1 METSV
6 DKVDGEG
13 LHSRTNPLFDM
24 SPGSTDIHSFQTDD
38 VKPQKPKRQWCLNV
52 IVVYLILLTVVNVF
66 LLYKVLTLS
75 SVSES
80 VKEKLTSTNDISLG
94 GEQDN
99 ADLPA
104 LIRNNSQEIKTLKGY
119 MWTMQ
124 SKVSS
129 ICGDDGQLVRLRN
142 DLSSVNTS
150 IYILED
156 KLAAI
161 SLKTDLPGLKGDPGQ
176 RGAPGIQGSPGTPGE
191 KGEKGDIGVGIP
203 GPARPKGING
213 RPGEP
218 GPMGPPGPPGSTGV
232 AGLPGPPGPRG
243 PIGPPGVTEDQG
255 PGAKGEKG
263 HTGMPGLQGPPGT
276 AGAKGD
282 KGVAG
287 VQGPPGIAGAATMK
301 GEKGETGNTGPN
313 GVPGLQGP
321 PGTAGAKGDKGVAG
335 VQGPPGIAG
344 AAGMKGAKGETGNTG
359 PNGVPGPAGPP
370 GSPGPKGEQ
379 GAAALNVR
387 IAGGTQ
393 RGRVEVLHN
402 GAWGTVCNDSFD
414 RKDGRVICRMLQY
427 QDVSDV
433 FTANPGTGNIWLD
446 DLRCT
451 GTETNIFDCPH
462 NGVGVNNC
470 DHGEDAGVQCT

>member
-1 METSV
+1 MLKMYASCRANV
-6 DKVDGEG
+6 FF
-13 LHSRTNPLFDM
+13 LLRFSLLI
-24 SPGSTDIHSFQTDD
+24 SD

-161 SLKTDLPGLKGDPGQ
+161 SLKTGKIASIHMTESLHKVRKIRKILQSKDILVDILAGSLGFGLYRSEVGLGFIKTKQDLKQ
-176 RGAPGIQGSPGTPGE
+176 ESVCFFS
-191 KGEKGDIGVGIP
+191 GDIGVGIP

-218 GPMGPPGPPGSTGV
+218 GPMGPPGWIHYGCYWNIVITGIITEYLSSSTV
-232 AGLPGPPGPRG
+232 
-243 PIGPPGVTEDQG
+243 
-255 PGAKGEKG
+255 
-263 HTGMPGLQGPPGT
+263 
-276 AGAKGD
+276 
-282 KGVAG
+282 
-287 VQGPPGIAGAATMK
+287 
-301 GEKGETGNTGPN
+301 
-313 GVPGLQGP
+313 
-321 PGTAGAKGDKGVAG
+321 
-335 VQGPPGIAG
+335 
-344 AAGMKGAKGETGNTG
+344 
-359 PNGVPGPAGPP
+359 
-370 GSPGPKGEQ
+370 S
-379 GAAALNVR
+379 VR
-387 IAGGTQ
+387 LAGGRE

-402 GAWGTVCNDSFD
+402 EEWGTVCNDNFD
-414 RKDGRVICRMLQY
+414 RKDGRVICRMLHY
-427 QDVSDV
+427 QDVDYV
-433 FTANPGTGNIWLD
+433 FTATVGTGNIWLD
-446 DLRCT
+446 DLQCT
-451 GTETNIFDCPH
+451 GNERSIFDCPH
-462 NGVGVNNC
+462 NGVGVHNC
-470 DHGEDAGVQCT
+470 NHNHDAGVHCI

>member
-1 METSV
+1 MEVSLVTVAFVRSGCV
-6 DKVDGEG
+6 DIPEAV
-13 LHSRTNPLFDM
+13 LS
-24 SPGSTDIHSFQTDD
+24 ISFRENVFFLLRFSLSISD

-75 SVSES
+75 SASES

-150 IYILED
+150 TYILED

-161 SLKTDLPGLKGDPGQ
+161 SLKTGKIASIHMTKGLHKVRKMRKILQSKDILVDIFAGSLGF
-176 RGAPGIQGSPGTPGE
+176 GIYRSEVGLGFRPQGP
-191 KGEKGDIGVGIP
+191 V
-203 GPARPKGING
+203 
-213 RPGEP
+213 
-218 GPMGPPGPPGSTGV
+218 
-232 AGLPGPPGPRG
+232 
-243 PIGPPGVTEDQG
+243 GPPGVPGDQG

-263 HTGMPGLQGPPGT
+263 DTGMPGRAYLSSST
-276 AGAKGD
+276 
-282 KGVAG
+282 V
-287 VQGPPGIAGAATMK
+287 
-301 GEKGETGNTGPN
+301 
-313 GVPGLQGP
+313 
-321 PGTAGAKGDKGVAG
+321 
-335 VQGPPGIAG
+335 
-344 AAGMKGAKGETGNTG
+344 
-359 PNGVPGPAGPP
+359 
-370 GSPGPKGEQ
+370 
-379 GAAALNVR
+379 NVR

>member
-1 METSV
+1 QPAYHWLKKNKPKHTQKANVFFLLRFS
-6 DKVDGEG
+6 
-13 LHSRTNPLFDM
+13 LLIS
-24 SPGSTDIHSFQTDD
+24 D

-161 SLKTDLPGLKGDPGQ
+161 SLKTGKIASIHMTESLHKVRKIRKILQSKDILVDIL
-176 RGAPGIQGSPGTPGE
+176 AGSLGF
-191 KGEKGDIGVGIP
+191 
-203 GPARPKGING
+203 
-213 RPGEP
+213 
-218 GPMGPPGPPGSTGV
+218 
-232 AGLPGPPGPRG
+232 GPRG

-263 HTGMPGLQGPPGT
+263 HTGMPGRYLSSST
-276 AGAKGD
+276 
-282 KGVAG
+282 V
-287 VQGPPGIAGAATMK
+287 
-301 GEKGETGNTGPN
+301 
-313 GVPGLQGP
+313 
-321 PGTAGAKGDKGVAG
+321 
-335 VQGPPGIAG
+335 
-344 AAGMKGAKGETGNTG
+344 
-359 PNGVPGPAGPP
+359 
-370 GSPGPKGEQ
+370 S
-379 GAAALNVR
+379 VR
-387 IAGGTQ
+387 LAGGRE

-402 GAWGTVCNDSFD
+402 EEWGTVCNDNFD
-414 RKDGRVICRMLQY
+414 RKDGRVICRMLHY
-427 QDVSDV
+427 QDVDYV
-433 FTANPGTGNIWLD
+433 FTATVGTGNIWLD
-446 DLRCT
+446 DLQCT
-451 GTETNIFDCPH
+451 GNERSIFDCPH
-462 NGVGVNNC
+462 NGVGVHNC
-470 DHGEDAGVQCT
+470 NHNHDAGVHCI

>member
-161 SLKTDLPGLKGDPGQ
+161 SLKTGKIASIHMTESLHKVRKIRKILQSKDILVDILAGSLGFGLY
-176 RGAPGIQGSPGTPGE
+176 RSE
-191 KGEKGDIGVGIP
+191 VGL
-203 GPARPKGING
+203 GFR
-213 RPGEP
+213 
-218 GPMGPPGPPGSTGV
+218 
-232 AGLPGPPGPRG
+232 PRG

-263 HTGMPGLQGPPGT
+263 HTGMPGRAYLSSST
-276 AGAKGD
+276 
-282 KGVAG
+282 V
-287 VQGPPGIAGAATMK
+287 
-301 GEKGETGNTGPN
+301 
-313 GVPGLQGP
+313 
-321 PGTAGAKGDKGVAG
+321 
-335 VQGPPGIAG
+335 
-344 AAGMKGAKGETGNTG
+344 
-359 PNGVPGPAGPP
+359 
-370 GSPGPKGEQ
+370 S
-379 GAAALNVR
+379 VR
-387 IAGGTQ
+387 LAGGRE

-402 GAWGTVCNDSFD
+402 EEWGTVCNDNFD
-414 RKDGRVICRMLQY
+414 RKDGRVICRMLHY
-427 QDVSDV
+427 QDVDYV
-433 FTANPGTGNIWLD
+433 FTATVGTGNIWLD
-446 DLRCT
+446 DLQCT
-451 GTETNIFDCPH
+451 GNERSIFDCPH
-462 NGVGVNNC
+462 NGVGVHNC
-470 DHGEDAGVQCT
+470 NHNHDAGVHCI